1 MKVKTQITD
10 HIRRS
15 SIESSYD
22 RDKSKNKKNEVKR
35 RVGKYSFKLERIERN
50 LNLRVFRAKVMIV
63 MKNQTM
69 IKRVQEVIIN
79 KNTAKEERKKN
90 LQLKM
95 LSPSQVNPKRK
106 TRNEKIRTK
115 VMQEALM
122 MSLEKKASI

>member
-1 MKVKTQITD
+1 MKVKTQVAAHKKIKALNLLQIEISLK
-10 HIRRS
+10 IR
-15 SIESSYD
+15 E
-22 RDKSKNKKNEVKR
+22 NEVKR
-35 RVGKYSFKLERIERN
+35 KVERIERN

>member
-1 MKVKTQITD
+1 MKTQVAAHKKIKALNLLQIEISLK
-10 HIRRS
+10 IR
-15 SIESSYD
+15 E
-22 RDKSKNKKNEVKR
+22 NEVKR
-35 RVGKYSFKLERIERN
+35 KVGKYSFKLERIERN
-50 LNLRVFRAKVMIV
+50 LNLRVLRAKVMIV